1 MFFRLMLLFTLV
13 PLIELA
19 LLIKLGQLTNLLTT
33 VAIVVLTG
41 AIGAYLARRE
51 GIKTWSR
58 IQQNLAAGASPAVEL
73 VNALLILI
81 AGAVLIT
88 PGLLTDLVGFAL
100 LVPAVRNRVGRK
112 LSAYFEHRIVIA
124 TPHDQPREHPYDII
138 DMPPKG
144 Q

>member
-1 MFFRLMLLFTLV
+1 MFFKLMLLFTLV

-58 IQQNLAAGASPAVEL
+58 IQENLAAGASPATEL
-73 VNALLILI
+73 VGGLLILI

-88 PGLLTDLVGFAL
+88 PGLLTDLAGFAL
-100 LVPAVRNRVGRK
+100 LIPAVRNRVGRK

-124 TPHDQPREHPYDII
+124 TPHGQPREHSYDLI
-138 DMPPKG
+138 DMPPEE
-144 Q
+144 

>member
-51 GIKTWSR
+51 GVKTWSR

-112 LSAYFEHRIVIA
+112 LSAYFEQRMVIA
-124 TPHDQPREHPYDII
+124 TSQGQPREHPYDLI
-138 DMPPKG
+138 DMPPEE
-144 Q
+144 